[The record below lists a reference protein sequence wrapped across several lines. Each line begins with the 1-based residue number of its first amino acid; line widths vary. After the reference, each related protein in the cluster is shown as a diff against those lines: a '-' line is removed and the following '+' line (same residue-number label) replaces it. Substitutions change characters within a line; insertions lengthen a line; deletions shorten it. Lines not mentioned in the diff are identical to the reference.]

1 MKFNYQVKSELPQN
15 GMSLNTRKQKKKKK
29 IPYAVA
35 NLSFVTSS
43 CTK

>member
-15 GMSLNTRKQKKKKK
+15 GMSLNTRKQKKK